1 MDGTLAALRMTPDD
15 DERITATVKAESARL
30 RRFVRRQV
38 ADLGEVEDIVQET
51 FSELVSAYRL
61 MQPVEKVAAWLL
73 RVARN
78 RIVDGYRAKARE
90 ARILDSTAPPGED
103 GESLLEEW
111 FAADDGGPESDYL
124 REALGRELELA
135 IAELPA
141 EQRAVFVA
149 HEFEGRSFKEI
160 AADTGV
166 GVNTLLGRKHAAVR
180 QLRRRLQTIHAEL
193 ND

>member
-1 MDGTLAALRMTPDD
+1 
-15 DERITATVKAESARL
+15 
-30 RRFVRRQV
+30 VRRQV